1 MKNKLVSQI
10 YIGFS
15 VLYLIILLSGQED
28 IAWYL
33 KPFLLPFL
41 LYLVYT
47 SENFP
52 TKKILLFAL
61 TISWLGDIILMFTDK
76 GELYF
81 IFGLVA
87 FLISHLLYIV
97 VFNKQLKTKISKNK
111 SVLLL
116 GIGVILVYLSIMLS
130 LLLPSLGELKIP
142 VILYATVISA
152 MLLFAFKGSLHW
164 QNPAN
169 IFILL
174 GAIVFVASDSIL
186 AINKFYTTLPLA
198 SFWIMITY
206 LTAQFCI
213 TSGILSLNK
222 KKEHP
227 L

>member
-1 MKNKLVSQI
+1 MKNKLVSQS

-15 VLYLIILLSGQED
+15 VLYLIILISGRED
-28 IAWYL
+28 IAWFL

-47 SENFP
+47 FKNFP
-52 TKKILLFAL
+52 TKKILLLAL
-61 TISWLGDIILMFTDK
+61 TFSWLGDIILMFTDK

-97 VFNKQLKTKISKNK
+97 VFNKQLKTEISKNK

-116 GIGVILVYLSIMLS
+116 GIGVILVYLSVMLS

-169 IFILL
+169 NYILL
-174 GAIVFVASDSIL
+174 GAIIFVASDSIL

-222 KKEHP
+222 KKEHS